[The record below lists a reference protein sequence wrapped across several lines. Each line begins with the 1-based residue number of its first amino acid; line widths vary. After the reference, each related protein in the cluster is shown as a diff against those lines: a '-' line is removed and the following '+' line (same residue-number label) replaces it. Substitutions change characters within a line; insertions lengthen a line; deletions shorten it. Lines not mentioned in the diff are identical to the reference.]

1 MNNSTKCITYLSDDI
16 FLCVIKNI
24 EKEIHNYSINPANRI
39 YAFLGF
45 ITFLILWKFCW
56 YYL

>member
-1 MNNSTKCITYLSDDI
+1 MVYSNEKIFYLSDDI

-39 YAFLGF
+39 YHF
-45 ITFLILWKFCW
+45 
-56 YYL
+56 